1 MTSHY
6 AMGWGE
12 VEVRGADDPKPA
24 ELRKDDPGKR
34 FAPLSSALGDLPRA
48 GRALAF
54 SSAVAPGLAM
64 ALNRQA
70 KRVPRPWIA
79 FPLRFLDTG
88 SM

>member
-1 MTSHY
+1 
-6 AMGWGE
+6 MGWGE
-12 VEVRGADDPKPA
+12 VEVRGADYAKPA

-48 GRALAF
+48 GGAHAAF

-64 ALNRQA
+64 APNRQA

-79 FPLRFLDTG
+79 FPRRFLDTG